1 MSVFN
6 ALDSNQA
13 RLLDHRQERLD
24 KAIAQAKEAMN
35 AVSRISSFT
44 SSDVVSQSLGE
55 IHNLLNVRI
64 LTELE
69 EEKEKVKEERQE
81 AEAGAA

>member
-6 ALDSNQA
+6 ALDPNQA
-13 RLLDHRQERLD
+13 RYFDHRQERLD
-24 KAIAQAKEAMN
+24 KAIAQAKEAMQ
-35 AVSRISSFT
+35 AVISISSFT

-55 IHNLLNVRI
+55 IHRLLNYRI
-64 LTELE
+64 LTTLE

-81 AEAGAA
+81 AEAGSA